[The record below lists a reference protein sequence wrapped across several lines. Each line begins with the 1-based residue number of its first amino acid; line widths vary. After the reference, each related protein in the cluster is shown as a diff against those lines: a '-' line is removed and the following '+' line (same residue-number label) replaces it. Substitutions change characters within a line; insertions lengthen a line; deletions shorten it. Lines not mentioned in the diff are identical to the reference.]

1 MLEAWP
7 GLSLHPVLAD
17 VTRPRQMRE
26 LFDRTCP
33 TAVFHAAAY
42 KHVAMM
48 ERDVLSAVRA
58 NVLGSLTVAKLA
70 AEHGARFLLI
80 SSDKAANARSVM
92 GASKRLAELAVLADS
107 GHFGAGRHRTI
118 RQRPREQRQRRRS
131 HARADPARPAGAGR
145 PIRSR
150 PDIS

>member
-1 MLEAWP
+1 
-7 GLSLHPVLAD
+7 
-17 VTRPRQMRE
+17 MRE

-70 AEHGARFLLI
+70 GGATAPGSCSFRLTRRQTH
-80 SSDKAANARSVM
+80 AA
-92 GASKRLAELAVLADS
+92 
-107 GHFGAGRHRTI
+107 
-118 RQRPREQRQRRRS
+118 
-131 HARADPARPAGAGR
+131 
-145 PIRSR
+145 
-150 PDIS
+150 